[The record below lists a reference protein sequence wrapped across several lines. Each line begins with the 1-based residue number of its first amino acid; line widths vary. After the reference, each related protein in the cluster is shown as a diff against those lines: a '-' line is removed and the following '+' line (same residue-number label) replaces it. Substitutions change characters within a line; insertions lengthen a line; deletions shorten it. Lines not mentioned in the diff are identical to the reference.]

1 MPGAEGVPGSC
12 QALSGASACCAE
24 RCGDEHSGHA
34 PWKGTTIGC
43 CGLGGDALLLEAPAD
58 SPVLARLAG
67 AGLLCW
73 LPGALGISRL
83 ALLLLIGRSTWTVAP
98 NCYASISAWP

>member
-12 QALSGASACCAE
+12 HALSGASAACAE

-34 PWKGTTIGC
+34 PWKGTTTGC
-43 CGLGGDALLLEAPAD
+43 CGLVGDALLLEAPAD
-58 SPVLARLAG
+58 SPVLVRLAC

-73 LPGALGISRL
+73 LPDTLGSSRL
-83 ALLLLIGRSTWTVAP
+83 ALLVLVGRST
-98 NCYASISAWP
+98 